1 MLHFK
6 ILYDIIITG
15 GIDMKKKII
24 KQIPNIITI
33 TRIISLII
41 GFILFCKEKFLYAII
56 LYIYGAVSDFF
67 DGYFARRLNAYTKLG
82 KYLDAIS
89 DKLYSFSVMILLI
102 INRSILIAIPLLLEG
117 IISFVNYKIII
128 KYKSTHTERVGKHK
142 MNIEFLMIIS
152 SLITIKIKYFCI
164 VFYIL
169 LVLTIYFQIQSI
181 FAYINQYNKKTV
193 EQIINLKDKSLIK
206 KILFLINEFKTYL
219 IHPIKLVK

>member
-1 MLHFK
+1 MKNK
-6 ILYDIIITG
+6 I
-15 GIDMKKKII
+15 K

-33 TRIISLII
+33 SRIISTII
-41 GFILFCKEKFLYAII
+41 GFILFYQEMFI
-56 LYIYGAVSDFF
+56 LALFFYIYGAISDFL
-67 DGYFARRLNAYTKLG
+67 DGYFARKFNAYSKLG

-102 INRSILIAIPLLLEG
+102 IFRNILVIIPLILEI
-117 IISFVNYKIII
+117 IISYINFKIIR
-128 KYKSTHTERVGKHK
+128 KNKKVYTERVGKHK

-152 SLITIKIKYFCI
+152 SFITIKIKYFCI
-164 VFYIL
+164 AFYIL

-181 FAYINQYNKKTV
+181 FAYINQYNKKTT
-193 EQIINLKDKSLIK
+193 EQIINLKDKTLIK